1 MAIRSVYGL
10 RSVARHAG
18 SVVHGSPAAF
28 GGRPVCVSKTA
39 RSQNFASCHA
49 PRPGRPWS
57 GSDCLIDWLGSP
69 QSSEAVM
76 STSSFIDTTF
86 SIKDDI
92 AVRNLIAAYLGVEA
106 QRVSHRVR
114 FKDLGAGWLDR
125 LDLVIAL
132 EDHFDIELDD
142 VADKILV
149 VGDLIRF
156 IEASRPH

>member
-1 MAIRSVYGL
+1 
-10 RSVARHAG
+10 
-18 SVVHGSPAAF
+18 
-28 GGRPVCVSKTA
+28 
-39 RSQNFASCHA
+39 
-49 PRPGRPWS
+49 
-57 GSDCLIDWLGSP
+57 
-69 QSSEAVM
+69 M